1 MSDPTIDAGNVRLGG
16 GFSEGDRDLIGSTL
30 SQLLSRV
37 STSDRVWE
45 LELSVKDRESPGQQ
59 VTLEA
64 WVVGKDHFVATS
76 AEEDL
81 RAALNEVGD
90 DVLRQ
95 FNKARDRRTPK
106 ANRQRRDSI
115 RGQ

>member
-1 MSDPTIDAGNVRLGG
+1 MTDRGNDAGNVRLGG
-16 GFSEGDRDLIGSTL
+16 GFSESDRGLIADTL
-30 SQLLSRV
+30 TQLLGRV
-37 STSDRVWE
+37 STSDMLWE

-64 WVVGKDHFVATS
+64 WVVGKDRFVATS

-106 ANRQRRDSI
+106 ANRHKRESI

>member
-1 MSDPTIDAGNVRLGG
+1 MTDPGIDPSKVRLGG
-16 GFSEGDRDLIGSTL
+16 GFAESDRDLIAATL

-37 STSDRVWE
+37 GTSDLLWE
-45 LELSVKDRESPGQQ
+45 LELSVKDREAPGQQ

-64 WVVGKDHFVATS
+64 WVAGQERLVGTS
-76 AEEDL
+76 AQEDL
-81 RAALNEVGD
+81 RGALNEVGA

-95 FNKARDRRTPK
+95 FNKAKDRRTPK
-106 ANRQRRDSI
+106 ANRHKRESI

>member
-1 MSDPTIDAGNVRLGG
+1 VSDPSIDAGNVRLGG
-16 GFSEGDRDLIGSTL
+16 GFSEGDRTLIATTL

-37 STSDRVWE
+37 ATSDMLWE

-64 WVVGKDHFVATS
+64 WVVGKDRFVGTS
-76 AEEDL
+76 SEEDL
-81 RAALNEVGD
+81 RAALNDVGA

-106 ANRQRRDSI
+106 ANRQKRESI

>member
-1 MSDPTIDAGNVRLGG
+1 MTDRAIDASQVRLGG
-16 GFSEGDRDLIGSTL
+16 GLSEEDRGLIAHTL

-37 STSDRVWE
+37 ATSDRIWE
-45 LELSVKDRESPGQQ
+45 LELSVKDREAPGQR

-64 WVVGKDHFVATS
+64 WVPGKERVVATS
-76 AEEDL
+76 EEEDL
-81 RAALNEVGD
+81 RAALHEVGE

-95 FNKARDRRTPK
+95 FNRARDRSTPK
-106 ANRQRRDSI
+106 ANRHKRDTI

>member
-1 MSDPTIDAGNVRLGG
+1 MTDRGIDASTVRLGG
-16 GFSEGDRDLIGSTL
+16 GFSEGDRELIGSTL

-37 STSDRVWE
+37 ATSDLRWE
-45 LELSVKDRESPGQQ
+45 LEISVKDREAPGQQ

-64 WVVGKDHFVATS
+64 WVVGKDRLVATS
-76 AEEDL
+76 GEEDL
-81 RAALNEVGD
+81 RAALNDVGA

-95 FNKARDRRTPK
+95 FTKARDRRTPK
-106 ANRQRRDSI
+106 ANRQKRDTI

>member
-1 MSDPTIDAGNVRLGG
+1 VSDPTIDASNVRLGG
-16 GFSEGDRDLIGSTL
+16 GFSEGDRVLIATTL
-30 SQLLSRV
+30 SQLLGRV
-37 STSDRVWE
+37 ATSDMLWE
-45 LELSVKDRESPGQQ
+45 LELSVKDREAPGQR

-64 WVVGKDHFVATS
+64 WVVGKDRFVATS

-95 FNKARDRRTPK
+95 FTRARDRRTPK
-106 ANRQRRDSI
+106 ANRHKRESI

>member
-1 MSDPTIDAGNVRLGG
+1 MTDHAIDVDRVRLGG
-16 GFSEGDRDLIGSTL
+16 GFSEGDRALIGGTL

-37 STSDRVWE
+37 ATSDRIWE
-45 LELSVKDRESPGQQ
+45 LELSVKDREAPGQR

-64 WVVGKDHFVATS
+64 WVPGQDRFVAS
-76 AEEDL
+76 SDEEDL
-81 RAALNEVGD
+81 RAALNDVGA

-95 FNKARDRRTPK
+95 FAKARDRQTPK
-106 ANRQRRDSI
+106 ANRHRRDSI